1 MYNTQPVLMD
11 QNEPTL
17 RDIGAAI
24 DDRLANMTDY
34 FRRGVDEAWRVGD
47 LLNQAK
53 ALCGH
58 GDWLPFLEERAIE
71 AKSAQNYMMLA
82 RHSICKYENFSY
94 LSDAFDESR
103 RLKAAADKE
112 QADAEFRAAEAQRT
126 NLHMQTVDRHA
137 SVLTDEQLRTDLDK
151 ADARISVA
159 AKKLA
164 VATVRA
170 RRTTAAP
177 GYRMSATTRNPEWY
191 TPTEWLDMARACMGG
206 IALDPTSSA
215 KANERVQADAWWCAD
230 DDVLD
235 REWIA
240 DTVWMN
246 PPYNQP
252 LQRNLV
258 AKLISEHAAGNVGQA
273 VVLALGSTDAAWWH
287 DLARASAYFAC
298 PLGRIGF
305 VDGETGYPMTA
316 NQLDSTIFGI
326 GVDYGLFR
334 DAFEA
339 RCLVCRTAE

>member
-11 QNEPTL
+11 HHEPTL
-17 RDIGAAI
+17 RDLGAAI

-53 ALCGH
+53 ALCSH
-58 GDWLPFLEERAIE
+58 GDWLPFLDERDVNQKTAN
-71 AKSAQNYMMLA
+71 NYMSLA
-82 RHSICKYENFSY
+82 RHSVAKLVNFTN
-94 LSDAFDESR
+94 LTDATNEAR
-103 RLKAAADKE
+103 RLDAVAAKE
-112 QADAEFRAAEAQRT
+112 HADAELREAEAERT
-126 NLHMQTVDRHA
+126 NL
-137 SVLTDEQLRTDLDK
+137 QLREDLDK
-151 ADARISVA
+151 ADHRISVA

-215 KANERVQADAWWCAD
+215 KANERVQAETWWCAD

-326 GVDYGLFR
+326 GVDE
-334 DAFEA
+334 DAFHA
-339 RCLVCRTAE
+339 AFGDRCIICRTA